1 MNDRD
6 TARNLRP
13 DQATNRRLDRL
24 RWYNLAMGVF
34 HLAQG
39 VLILVLAND
48 FTLPVLG
55 HFLEGPPGSAPP
67 EPTLLFDLRVAWG
80 VAAFVFISA
89 LAHFTLSLFAHGWYR
104 NQLLHK
110 RNYARWIEYSFSSSI
125 MIVLIAMLTG
135 IYSAA
140 ALVALFGANA
150 AMILFGWLQEKYERP
165 GEIAG
170 SGWLSFIFGSI
181 VGIFPWVAIAIY
193 LFSPGSPGEP
203 PTFVY
208 AIFVSLFVF
217 FNIFALNMVLQYK
230 RVGWWSNYLFGEAV
244 YVFLSLTAKTAL
256 AWQVFAATLVE

>member
-1 MNDRD
+1 MKDRD
-6 TARNLRP
+6 AARNPRP

-39 VLILVLAND
+39 VLILILAND

-89 LAHFTLSLFAHGWYR
+89 LAHFTLSLFAYGWYR
-104 NQLLHK
+104 NQLLHR

-193 LFSPGSPGEP
+193 LFSPGSPAEP

-256 AWQVFAATLVE
+256 AWQVFSATLVG